1 MARLFGT
8 PKLVSVEL
16 FKVKNTLKHGRFSKF
31 LKVTTKTEGHGKL
44 EKLMEKIRVSP
55 GIWRALNGTNSVK
68 YFQFWENVIRKRKKS
83 RTCFPAKTLSLTCKE
98 SYSNSKTQVM
108 QWRIQGKPPPPPRRL
123 IVTPNWGSWWQTPP
137 PPPPPPH
144 FRVWM
149 TGPLPYLKVW
159 ICDCDVKA
167 ISNPFPLLCL
177 CAKVTKIHTV

>member
-1 MARLFGT
+1 MVRLFGT

-108 QWRIQGKPPPPPRRL
+108 QWRIQGKPPPPYCYPKLRQL
-123 IVTPNWGSWWQTPP
+123 ETDPTPATPP
-137 PPPPPPH
+137 PPLISGSGWP
-144 FRVWM
+144 
-149 TGPLPYLKVW
+149 GPSLIWRFGYATVMWK
-159 ICDCDVKA
+159 
-167 ISNPFPLLCL
+167 LLVIRFL
-177 CAKVTKIHTV
+177 CFACAQK